1 MFKLVQKRMQP
12 ALVRVIKP
20 KYTLFKPIHLINRR
34 AATHAAIET
43 APSTAAATAPG
54 MNKTAS
60 ESAELKSK
68 IIKFLYENKQRP
80 IPSSEKNVIITN
92 CPHCLKVRKNS
103 FAAHVNLQKGTYQC
117 KTCRSKGSFPE
128 FSRTLLKKTKPVNEN
143 SDFALLPTSSI
154 LSGTTKDHGLVRS
167 EAEIDSYTQTLIHDT
182 HLLDQ
187 LYKEHG
193 LKQETL
199 AAFGVGMTL
208 IDNQPCLTFPQTTLN
223 YTDDAFKMET
233 VSLKVCQL
241 DHPNQLVQMDPPSA
255 NKDAATVGLFGY
267 QTTTAQDETVIL
279 TRRELDAVA
288 AYQATGIPS
297 MAIPSVNYQL
307 QESVLPML
315 ERFSRIYLWLDDD
328 VDGRIAAERF
338 ARKLGE
344 HRCLLVNTRQGDLQG
359 PLSARD
365 ALVEN
370 KDLKQIVAMAR
381 GIKHDQIVDFMDL
394 REEVYNEI
402 LHPEQT
408 RGVQSKDLP
417 ALNEIIKG
425 HRSGELT
432 ILTGPTGAGKT
443 TIVSQL
449 SLDYCKSG
457 VPTLWGSFE
466 IMNKRLAKKMLYQF
480 AEEDLSLH
488 PEKFDQVA
496 NQFEQVKYHYSS
508 MRFIIHSVRSCHSTF

>member
-1 MFKLVQKRMQP
+1 MFKFVQKSIQP
-12 ALVRVIKP
+12 SLVRVIKP
-20 KYTLFKPIHLINRR
+20 KYTLFKPIHASNLITRR
-34 AATHAAIET
+34 AVTHAALDT
-43 APSTAAATAPG
+43 VPAPVEALVTT
-54 MNKTAS
+54 KTVS
-60 ESAELKSK
+60 ESTELKSK

-103 FAAHVNLQKGTYQC
+103 FAAHLNLQKGTYQC

-128 FSRTLLKKTKPVNEN
+128 FSRALLKKIKTDN
-143 SDFALLPTSSI
+143 DQFTLLPANNI
-154 LSGTTKDHGLVRS
+154 LSGSNKNHSLARS
-167 EAEIDSYTQTLIHDT
+167 EAEIDSYAQALISDT
-182 HLLDQ
+182 NLLDQ
-187 LYKEHG
+187 LFQEHA
-193 LKQETL
+193 LKKETL
-199 AAFGVGMTL
+199 AAFSVGATQ
-208 IDNQPCLTFPQTTLN
+208 IDSQPCLTFPQTTLN
-223 YTDDAFKMET
+223 YTNDDFKMDT
-233 VSLKVCQL
+233 VSLKACSL
-241 DHPNQLVQMDPPSA
+241 NDPNQLVQLDPPLA
-255 NKDAATVGLFGY
+255 NKDTTAVGLFGY
-267 QTTTAQDETVIL
+267 QTTTSQDDTVIL
-279 TRRELDAVA
+279 TRRELDAMA

-297 MAIPSVNYQL
+297 MSIPTSNYQL

-315 ERFSRIYLWLDDD
+315 ERFSRIYIWLDDD

-338 ARKLGE
+338 ARKIGE
-344 HRCLLVNTRQGDLQG
+344 HRCMLVNTRQGDLQG
-359 PLSARD
+359 PLNARD

-370 KDLKQIVAMAR
+370 KNLKKIIAKAQ

-417 ALNEIIKG
+417 ALNGIIKG

-443 TIVSQL
+443 TIISQL

-480 AEEDLSLH
+480 AEQDLSLH
-488 PEKFDQVA
+488 PEKFEEVA
-496 NQFEQVKYHYSS
+496 NQFEQVKKKKKKK
-508 MRFIIHSVRSCHSTF
+508 F